1 MLQRDAAGL
10 PLLPEPCADGSLP
23 LLLIELKWNKILLV
37 GITYDAKSKKAYL
50 QDRGMQEIMPHL
62 PPALDASLDGRPAII
77 ISRRSLPCITDAGNK
92 AEYLY
97 IGERSENDRKATA

>member
-37 GITYDAKSKKAYL
+37 GITYDAQSKKHTCRIEKI
-50 QDRGMQEIMPHL
+50 DRLI
-62 PPALDASLDGRPAII
+62 
-77 ISRRSLPCITDAGNK
+77 
-92 AEYLY
+92 
-97 IGERSENDRKATA
+97 

>member
-1 MLQRDAAGL
+1 
-10 PLLPEPCADGSLP
+10 
-23 LLLIELKWNKILLV
+23 
-37 GITYDAKSKKAYL
+37 
-50 QDRGMQEIMPHL
+50 MQEIMPHL
-62 PPALDASLDGRPAII
+62 PPTLDASLDDRPAII